1 MVVKIQPGKARGTV
15 SAPPSKSMAHRCLI
29 AAALAKGKSR
39 ISGLEYSQDILA
51 TIDCLRALGVSV
63 EQSGS
68 VVIVER
74 KGPLTPI
81 EPLNCRESGSTLR
94 FMIPLC
100 LLSGRKATLQ
110 GSDRLMERPQ
120 TVYEELSR
128 EMGFLL
134 ERSRNE
140 ISVEG
145 RLKSGEYTVDGSISS
160 QFITGLIF
168 ALVTLGGESRIHLSG
183 KVESRSYIDLTLKA
197 LGDFGFTV
205 SWEKENTLLIP
216 GGQIGV
222 ARELAVEG
230 DYSNAAFLEALN
242 ILGGQVRVT
251 GLSADSLQG
260 DRVYRNYF
268 ADLKAGTPTLSLA
281 DCPDLGPILFAMAA
295 ALNGATFIDTARLK
309 IKESD
314 RGTAMAEELKKC
326 GVDLILEENRII
338 VPGGTL
344 CPPAEPIM
352 GHNDHRIVMAMSVL
366 CTFLGGTVCGAEAV
380 AKSMPGFFKTLQ
392 ELGIEVSEDEAE

>member
-1 MVVKIQPGKARGTV
+1 MLVKIQPGKARGTV

-29 AAALAKGKSR
+29 AAAMAGGKSK
-39 ISGLEYSQDILA
+39 ITGVDYSQDILA
-51 TIDCLRALGVSV
+51 TIDCLRALGVLV
-63 EQSGS
+63 DCTGS
-68 VVIVER
+68 TVTVER
-74 KGPLTPI
+74 TGAFLPA

-100 LLSGRKATLQ
+100 LLSGKPATLQ
-110 GSDRLMERPQ
+110 GSARLMERPQ
-120 TVYEELSR
+120 TVYEDLSR
-128 EMGFLL
+128 EKRFSF
-134 ERSRNE
+134 SRRDGA
-140 ISVEG
+140 IAVEG
-145 RLKSGEYTVDGSISS
+145 TLQSGEYTVDGSISS

-168 ALVTLGGESRIHLSG
+168 ALVTLKEASRIHLTG

-197 LGDFGFTV
+197 LSDFGFSV
-205 SWEKENTLLIP
+205 SWEKGNTLLIP
-216 GGQIGV
+216 GGQTGV
-222 ARELAVEG
+222 SRELAVEG

-242 ILGGQVRVT
+242 ILGGQVTVT

-260 DRVYRNYF
+260 DRVYRDYF
-268 ADLKAGTPTLSLA
+268 AALKAGTPTLSLG

-295 ALNGATFIDTARLK
+295 ALNGATFVDTARLK

-344 CPPAEPIM
+344 CPSVEPIM

-380 AKSMPGFFKTLQ
+380 AKSMPGFFKTLRD
-392 ELGIEVSEDEAE
+392 LGVEVSEDEAE